1 MPSSKRFPP
10 AMPDQVLCKAHLR
23 AKLEQRKNSWMR
35 QREDALGGDDT
46 TLPEPRQDQPRLL
59 AEDER
64 GGGSRK
70 ASAPPNLTTTEALA
84 MLCELGF
91 SPRAAQVALQE
102 ADGELE
108 AVVDRLL
115 AAAPDHTTAA
125 GSKKDEEGEEGQRGP
140 SAAELPP
147 RSAAGAAAIRRA
159 EAAAATAAAAPTSEL
174 AMQGSALPIHPSSPC
189 SEHSELA
196 EMNDF
201 LAALELQQ
209 AELDH
214 L

>member
-84 MLCELGF
+84 M
-91 SPRAAQVALQE
+91 VALQE